1 MRKMRKNNLFFAV
14 RLSESRGKYS
24 VRGDLFACFHAH
36 WGEWWRKSE
45 GPSKWK
51 IGAHWPTGTGRG
63 DGRFLVRCAIFP
75 WVGAPGGGILIN
87 NNKNN
92 FPKKLDFCRILLFS
106 AWRIPSGFCAR
117 AYENRR
123 LLKLFCAET
132 SSARAFSGHFGD
144 FLEQLLEVS

>member
-14 RLSESRGKYS
+14 RLSESRENYS

-63 DGRFLVRCAIFP
+63 EGRFLVRCAIFA

-87 NNKNN
+87 NNKNK
-92 FPKKLDFCRILLFS
+92 FPKSQIF
-106 AWRIPSGFCAR
+106 
-117 AYENRR
+117 
-123 LLKLFCAET
+123 AEFFHSVPGEFRVDNVLGPMKT
-132 SSARAFSGHFGD
+132 D
-144 FLEQLLEVS
+144 VC